1 MMATQDIPHDVLRP
15 ADAEQLREIVADAAT
30 AGRPIEIVGG
40 GSKRDIGNPRR
51 ETSLVDLRALA
62 GVVDYEPSELVLT
75 VRPATPLAEIE
86 ALLASRNQML
96 AFEPWDH
103 GPLFARTSGAATIG
117 GIVAAGVAGSR
128 RVSAGGARDHLLGFT
143 AVSGR
148 AELFKGGGKV
158 VKNVTG
164 YDISK
169 VMAGSW
175 GQLAILT
182 ELTLKVMPAPKSAV
196 TVALDGLS
204 TDAAVAAMAK
214 ALGSPSSPAAAAFVP
229 SREQGRS
236 ITAIRVEGFAEAVAA
251 RIRQLSG
258 TLAAFAEPRLLESAE
273 AAALWASLRE
283 VSPLTG
289 AEAVWRIHV
298 APSRAATLTAAL
310 DAGDAAWYADWAGA
324 LIWAGTSADL
334 DVRGAAAASGAH
346 AMLVRGPA
354 DLRSLTPARQPQE
367 RAVAALSARL
377 KAAFDPA
384 GILDP
389 ERFG

>member
-1 MMATQDIPHDVLRP
+1 MMATQDIRKDILRP
-15 ADAEQLREIVADAAT
+15 ADAAQLREIVADAGT

-103 GPLFARTSGAATIG
+103 GPLFGRPSGAATIG
-117 GIVAAGVAGSR
+117 GIVAAGVAGAR
-128 RVSAGGARDHLLGFT
+128 RVSAGGARDHLLGFA

-175 GQLAILT
+175 GQLAIMT

-196 TVALDGLS
+196 TVALDGLP
-204 TDAAVAAMAK
+204 TEAAVAAMSK

-229 SREQGRS
+229 SHEQGRS
-236 ITAIRVEGFAEAVAA
+236 ITLIRVEGFAEAVAA
-251 RIRQLSG
+251 RVRQLSG
-258 TLAAFAEPRLLESAE
+258 TLAAFAEPRLLESGE

-283 VSPLTG
+283 VSPLAG
-289 AEAVWRIHV
+289 SEALWRIHV
-298 APSRAATLTAAL
+298 APSRAAAITAAL
-310 DAGDAAWYADWAGA
+310 DAGGAAWHADWAGA
-324 LIWAGTSADL
+324 LMWAGASADL
-334 DVRGAAAASGAH
+334 DVRSIATSLGAH

-354 DLRSLTPARQPQE
+354 DLRSWTPARQPQAP
-367 RAVAALSARL
+367 AVAALSARL